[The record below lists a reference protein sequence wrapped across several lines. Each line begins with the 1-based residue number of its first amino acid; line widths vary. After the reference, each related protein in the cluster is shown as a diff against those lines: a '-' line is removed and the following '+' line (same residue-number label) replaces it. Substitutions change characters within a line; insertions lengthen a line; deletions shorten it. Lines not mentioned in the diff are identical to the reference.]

1 MARCRADVRS
11 GSFAS
16 LWALSRSLP
25 VSPYEQ
31 TSGTGRHVSK
41 VRIAAIIDLPAA
53 ETQPRRAA
61 LIAATSIFFMVII
74 ASNARFASAPPTAI
88 ASVSTRGVIC
98 HETPHLS
105 LHQPQALSWPPLP
118 TMAPIA
124 VGLSLIVSGDLER
137 EGFVMFERGTAVEA
151 DTRDTGNLEF
161 DCEHISLLA
170 GWVVTWCTVDGTHSA
185 VGKGRDVKASSG
197 LGILIVPETNRVLCH
212 CMSFRFEPRP
222 NRHPLPSK

>member
-1 MARCRADVRS
+1 
-11 GSFAS
+11 
-16 LWALSRSLP
+16 
-25 VSPYEQ
+25 
-31 TSGTGRHVSK
+31 
-41 VRIAAIIDLPAA
+41 VRIAAIIELPAA

-61 LIAATSIFFMVII
+61 LIAATSIFFIVII

-105 LHQPQALSWPPLP
+105 LHQPQALSWPPFP
-118 TMAPIA
+118 TVPIA

-151 DTRDTGNLEF
+151 DARDTGNLEF

-170 GWVVTWCTVDGTHSA
+170 GWVVTWCTVDATYSTI
-185 VGKGRDVKASSG
+185 GKGLGVKASSG
-197 LGILIVPETNRVLCH
+197 LGIPIVPETNRVLCH
-212 CMSFRFEPRP
+212 RMSFRFEPRP